1 MKILTTYIASDEG
14 SAAVNG
20 TTLTLNQGGAAIY
33 CYLPEH
39 NPLYL
44 DLRARI
50 SSFQC

>member
-33 CYLPEH
+33 WLFTG
-39 NPLYL
+39 
-44 DLRARI
+44 AQ
-50 SSFQC
+50 SFVSGLACANI